1 MNVVRR
7 YLLVTGIACMVSFPA
22 FCEAPVVDDSENFAL
37 LDEQQAAYTQPAP
50 QSQNNNDEVAL
61 AHDDQ
66 RTTGTSD
73 NAASLIDKLQ
83 GVQQELQELRGQLEV
98 QAHEITKLKQ
108 QQIDFYKDLDARIRQ
123 EPEKLGHSTPATSL
137 DEEKKVSQITPAPS
151 STTNPARANPA
162 DEQISYLAAYELI
175 KNKQYDAAVNAM
187 QTFTNTYPQGGY
199 TANAQYW
206 LGELYMVKKDYPKAI
221 QHFDIVL
228 NQFPSSS
235 KSSASLLKVGYA
247 LAASGQTDAA
257 KKRLQ
262 SVVKNYPD
270 THAAALALAKLES
283 LNS

>member
-1 MNVVRR
+1 MASVMH
-7 YLLVTGIACMVSFPA
+7 AMV
-22 FCEAPVVDDSENFAL
+22 FAVYSPWQL
-37 LDEQQAAYTQPAP
+37 PQPGMA
-50 QSQNNNDEVAL
+50 
-61 AHDDQ
+61 Q
-66 RTTGTSD
+66 RSSSH